1 MISLEPKVAVLM
13 GSASDADAMQGCTGL
28 LKILEIPCETKVLS
42 AHRTPD
48 ETRKYAVSAAERGI
62 EVIIAA
68 AGWAAH
74 LAGVVAA
81 HTTLPV
87 IGVPIDSSPLHGMDA
102 LLATVQMPP
111 GVPVAT
117 MAVGSGGG
125 KNAAVFA
132 GEILALKYPAIAK
145 NITAYRESMTRNTLR
160 RARDFEREN
169 E

>member
-1 MISLEPKVAVLM
+1 M
-13 GSASDADAMQGCTGL
+13 GSASDADVMEGCTEL
-28 LKILEIPCETKVLS
+28 LKSLEIPWETKILS

-48 ETRKYAVSAAERGI
+48 DTRKYVISAAGRGI

-117 MAVGSGGG
+117 MAVGSGGA
-125 KNAAVFA
+125 KNAAIFA
-132 GEILALKYPAIAK
+132 GEILALKYPVIAE

-160 RARDFEREN
+160 KARDFEQEN